1 VPFRRHQFSVGTLI
15 KLRVTYRELHCML
28 TYPANP
34 QRKEVGTQ
42 QQEIPKIAMSELATR
57 TRYPVINVN

>member
-1 VPFRRHQFSVGTLI
+1 
-15 KLRVTYRELHCML
+15 ML